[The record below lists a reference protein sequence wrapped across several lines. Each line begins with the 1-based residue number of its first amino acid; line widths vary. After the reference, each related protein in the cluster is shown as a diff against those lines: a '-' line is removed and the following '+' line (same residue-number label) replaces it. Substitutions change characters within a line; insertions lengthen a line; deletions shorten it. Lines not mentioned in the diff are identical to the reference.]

1 MKTLSRA
8 DELVLLSVWRLGEN
22 AYGVTIRKHIIQI
35 TKHDWSVGAV
45 YDSLERLSEW
55 GYLSTY
61 QADPTPER
69 GGRSKRY
76 YRITK
81 DGVSVLEH
89 TRQVNE
95 EMWNGLPEPGTL
107 LNG

>member
-8 DELVLLSVWRLGEN
+8 DELVLLSVWKLGEN

-55 GYLSTY
+55 GYLSTL

-81 DGVSVLEH
+81 RGMSALEH
-89 TRQVNE
+89 TKQVHE
-95 EMWNGLPEPGTL
+95 AMWRNLPETGTVRSV
-107 LNG
+107 